1 MAKQKEAIGFEKA
14 LRDISNRHSINQ
26 VFDDFLQ
33 MAVCAFSVGFMEE
46 EYKKVAD
53 KYKPEELKGF
63 SIALA
68 EMVNEYSEAAC
79 DGSWDDIVGITFEN
93 VNSKMQA
100 SNSGQFFTPVHL
112 CNLMAKITHDSTF
125 IPENVN
131 DCACG
136 SSRNLIA
143 HCRLRPEHRTGTFYH
158 GYDLDSRC
166 VLMSVINF
174 IMYGMKGVVIHMNAL
189 TLEIY
194 GGYRIYLPE
203 TGLFVKPMTID
214 QCKYYLFSQKE
225 KEKEPTTII
234 PAQPAYIAEQLSL
247 F

>member
-1 MAKQKEAIGFEKA
+1 MKKA

-26 VFDDFLQ
+26 LFDDFLQ

-79 DGSWDDIVGITFEN
+79 DGGWDDIVGITFEN

-143 HCRLRPEHRTGTFYH
+143 HCRLRPEHRTETFYH
-158 GYDLDSRC
+158 AYDLDSRC

-194 GGYRIYLPE
+194 GGLSDLFARNWIVCKADDNRPMQILSFQSKRKGERANNYNSCS
-203 TGLFVKPMTID
+203 TGLY
-214 QCKYYLFSQKE
+214 C
-225 KEKEPTTII
+225 
-234 PAQPAYIAEQLSL
+234 
-247 F
+247 